1 MAYEPKA
8 DNIAGTGAQ
17 ALPADAT
24 YRGSSLDGFERPLMP
39 LATSESST
47 LAAVLPPS
55 LLDAPNQPDSAVAP
69 HGFRMYQS
77 VDRLQSMMATHAS
90 SVVGGHLDEL
100 RAVLRPDSGT
110 EIHLHVRREADRV
123 EMTARCQGGDVAAWQ
138 SSWSDL
144 QQRLRSQGVSLQ
156 ALEIGARNPNSGM
169 GAGANPERQSPQS
182 RTLADDGREPG
193 RRESPT
199 GRRSQDENPTQPE
212 SVTRRPARR
221 VTPRVAEYWA

>member
-1 MAYEPKA
+1 MAYEPTA
-8 DNIAGTGAQ
+8 DNIAGTGTQGLPGNATHRSSSPEGSERLLT
-17 ALPADAT
+17 ALVTP
-24 YRGSSLDGFERPLMP
+24 
-39 LATSESST
+39 ES
-47 LAAVLPPS
+47 AAVLPPTR
-55 LLDAPNQPDSAVAP
+55 LETLNPTEAAAATQRV
-69 HGFRMYQS
+69 RMYES

-90 SVVGGHLDEL
+90 SVMVGHVDEL

-123 EMTARCQGGDVAAWQ
+123 EMTAHCQGGDASAWQ

-156 ALEIGARNPNSGM
+156 ALEVGARSSNTGIGT
-169 GAGANPERQSPQS
+169 GADSDRQRPQS
-182 RTLADDGREPG
+182 QNLSADERESG
-193 RRESPT
+193 RRESPA
-199 GRRSQDENPTQPE
+199 GRRPQGDPAAQQE